1 MATFQVEVVSAERE
15 LWTGEAAEVYA
26 RSVEGEIGIL
36 PGHQPA
42 LLQLE
47 IAPVRIKL
55 DDGSWEIFAVHHGFL
70 FYREEKVVVLADLAE
85 RASEIDVDE
94 ARQEVEMHRSAARD
108 QLDEE
113 ARKALRRAEVRLEV
127 ADHSYPAGS
136 V

>member
-15 LWTGEAAEVYA
+15 LWSGEAAEVYA

-55 DDGSWEIFAVHHGFL
+55 QGDRWEVFAVHRGFL
-70 FYREEKVVVLADLAE
+70 FYREDKVVVLADLAE
-85 RASEIDVDE
+85 HASEIDVEQARRE
-94 ARQEVEMHRSAARD
+94 AEEHRTKTRD

-113 ARKALRRAEVRLEV
+113 AQRALRRAEVRLEV